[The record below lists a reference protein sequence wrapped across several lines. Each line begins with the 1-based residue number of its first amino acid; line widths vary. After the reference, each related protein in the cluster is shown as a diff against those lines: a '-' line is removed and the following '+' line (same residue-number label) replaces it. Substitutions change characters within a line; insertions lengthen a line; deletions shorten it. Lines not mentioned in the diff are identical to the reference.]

1 MVLSPAKAWVGVA
14 ESKFDL
20 KVLCKGKYLMVGSSV
35 LSQLSGG
42 EVLSC
47 HRAILASA
55 SSFLS
60 GLLQGHKVRWSH
72 PQLDHGEPTKVE
84 TKEGSWVE
92 VASAADLLVL
102 DQVAAAHLQGL
113 LCLLYNG
120 FADVTLDSAA
130 ELKDV
135 WEHLGVD
142 LVK

>member
-1 MVLSPAKAWVGVA
+1 
-14 ESKFDL
+14 
-20 KVLCKGKYLMVGSSV
+20 MVGGSV
-35 LSQLSGG
+35 LSQLLGG
-42 EVLSC
+42 EELSC

-84 TKEGSWVE
+84 TKEGSWIE